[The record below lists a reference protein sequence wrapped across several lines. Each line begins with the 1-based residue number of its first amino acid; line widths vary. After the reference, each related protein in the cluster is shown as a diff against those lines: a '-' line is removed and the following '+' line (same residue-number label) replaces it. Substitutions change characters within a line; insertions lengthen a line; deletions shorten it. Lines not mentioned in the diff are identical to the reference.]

1 MEIDLEYEFI
11 KEYGELYKIN
21 KQGHIWSCIYK
32 KEMKLQLNETGY
44 YFVNLKSPD
53 GIYGLKKSTKHKCL
67 LHRLMALQWIENPN
81 NEPTVDHIDR
91 NNKNNELSNLRWAS
105 LQDQRDN
112 RNRKGC
118 VYSWKRGETIYW
130 KASYPVGRGIN
141 RKVLQ
146 SNHKTKELAEEW
158 LVNIKNENPDN

>member
-53 GIYGLKKSTKHKCL
+53 GIYGLKKAQS
-67 LHRLMALQWIENPN
+67 IN
-81 NEPTVDHIDR
+81 VYYID
-91 NNKNNELSNLRWAS
+91 
-105 LQDQRDN
+105 
-112 RNRKGC
+112 
-118 VYSWKRGETIYW
+118 
-130 KASYPVGRGIN
+130 
-141 RKVLQ
+141 
-146 SNHKTKELAEEW
+146 
-158 LVNIKNENPDN
+158 